1 MSESHFYRN
10 PDWLM
15 DSERRFGLARLTR
28 ASFRRAALLVAVAA
42 LLLALLLLQR
52 TQVVK
57 VSYEVDLLRAKRAE
71 MAGQNQRL
79 QRQVDALQ
87 SLGQAELV
95 ARQSL
100 GMVAADPSKVI
111 YLAKTEAGLPK
122 ALWSRVKRAFD
133 R

>member
-1 MSESHFYRN
+1 MNELFYR
-10 PDWLM
+10 PSKMLM
-15 DSERRFGLARLTR
+15 DSESYPLARLSR
-28 ASFRRAALLVAVAA
+28 ASFRRAAVLVAVAA
-42 LLLALLLLQR
+42 LLLSLLLLQR

-79 QRQVDALQ
+79 QRQVEALQ
-87 SLGQAELV
+87 SLGQAEAV

-100 GMVAADPSKVI
+100 GMVSADPSRVI
-111 YLAKTEAGLPK
+111 YLAKPDADPSK

>member
-1 MSESHFYRN
+1 
-10 PDWLM
+10 L
-15 DSERRFGLARLTR
+15 
-28 ASFRRAALLVAVAA
+28 VAA
-42 LLLALLLLQR
+42 LAALLLLQR

-71 MAGQNQRL
+71 LSSLNQRL
-79 QRQVDALQ
+79 DRQVDALQ
-87 SLGQAELV
+87 SMANAELV

-100 GMVAADPSKVI
+100 GMVSADPSKVI
-111 YLAKTEAGLPK
+111 YLDPPTNGSPR